1 MPTECIIEVRPY
13 RNGWEAFEA
22 PGVQPRFSEKQ
33 QAIDY
38 ATERMNFRRGKV
50 QIYDI
55 DGKTI
60 EQTITV
66 DESNRRM

>member
-1 MPTECIIEVRPY
+1 VPTECIIEVRPY

-38 ATERMNFRRGKV
+38 AKERMNFRTGEVR
-50 QIYDI
+50 IYSG

-60 EQTITV
+60 EQIITV

>member
-22 PGVQPRFSEKQ
+22 IGVQPYFSEKR
-33 QAIDY
+33 QAIEY
-38 ATERMNFRRGKV
+38 ATERMNFRTGKV
-50 QIYDI
+50 RIYDS

-60 EQTITV
+60 ERTIRI
-66 DESNRRM
+66 DESNRSR